1 MSKKLGL
8 MQELGLILTS
18 LCEVGRVL
26 LSIFQIRE
34 FLQRSSHLLKV
45 TQLANVSSG
54 IWICLQSLVH

>member
-1 MSKKLGL
+1 

-18 LCEVGRVL
+18 LCEVGMVL

-45 TQLANVSSG
+45 IQLANVSSG